1 MRKLDSVFHTLLALV
16 FWVGVSVITVDAI
29 HRVALNGGLESV
41 WKGKQQKQN
50 EDGLDKGY
58 VLR

>member
-16 FWVGVSVITVDAI
+16 FWVGVSMITVDAL

-41 WKGKQQKQN
+41 WRVNNNG
-50 EDGLDKGY
+50 
-58 VLR
+58 

>member
-29 HRVALNGGLESV
+29 HSVALNGGLESV
-41 WKGKQQKQN
+41 WKGKQQ
-50 EDGLDKGY
+50 
-58 VLR
+58 